1 MTLQLQR
8 SPVATQLGRNL
19 LPDADSAAPN
29 LSDLLVA
36 YLELLGVEYVFGIP
50 GGHNAGLYEALD
62 RSAKRGGPR
71 AILSRHESGAANMAD
86 GYARETGKLGVCTAT
101 TGPGSTNLLTGVA
114 SAYTDHTPLLI
125 VTGQTLLPEFGNAS
139 FQESSPDMMD
149 TAAMLSHCTRYS
161 SVVTHPKQFERKLI
175 NALQHALRVPGGP
188 VHLSIPVDV
197 SRAPMSTTPAYPN
210 LPELLRQP
218 AALLDQAAFEAL
230 WQQVYTALRQGQ
242 RLVVHVGHTCGGA
255 TDAIMTFAELV
266 NAAVITT
273 QRGKTWV
280 DPYHPLVRGVFGFAG
295 HQSARAAL
303 TDENVGLILSVGTG
317 LGQWPTSTWDAV
329 LLNDKLIHI
338 HPDNQYFTRSP
349 MARLQVQ
356 GAVKTV
362 FEELITRLAA
372 LPRND
377 ALQLTPFEPAANPT
391 PDEREGAPAQ
401 ITLRSPEG
409 YHSAAIPIYPQSL
422 VWTLMQALPSE
433 ARVLVDTSNWLAWT
447 LHYFFT
453 RQHQNYRHSAELA
466 AMGWA
471 IGAAVGTA
479 MAAPGQPVVCL
490 TGDGCFLMSG
500 QEITVAVEQELPVV
514 YIILNDA
521 GYGMVNHRHRQIT
534 NQPLQFDFPRVDFA
548 LLAQSLGAQ
557 GHTIHSMAEFRALD
571 FAALCRR
578 PGPTVIDVYID
589 PEATPP
595 MGMF

>member
-1 MTLQLQR
+1 MTLQLE
-8 SPVATQLGRNL
+8 SAPAAARNL
-19 LPDADSAAPN
+19 PANVDSAAPN

-36 YLELLGVEYVFGIP
+36 YLELLGVEYIFGVP

-71 AILSRHESGAANMAD
+71 AILARHESGAANMAD

-149 TAAMLSHCTRYS
+149 TAGMLAHCTRYS
-161 SVVTHPKQFERKLI
+161 SVVTHPRQFERKLI
-175 NALQHALRVPGGP
+175 NALQQALRAPGGP
-188 VHLSIPVDV
+188 VHLSIPVDL
-197 SRAPMSTTPAYPN
+197 SRAPMPTTPTYPN
-210 LPELLRQP
+210 LPDLLRQP
-218 AALLDQAAFEAL
+218 AALLDQTAFESL
-230 WQQVYTALRQGQ
+230 WQQIYTALRREQ
-242 RLVVHVGHTCGGA
+242 RLVVHVGHACGGA
-255 TDAIMTFAELV
+255 SAAIMRFAELV
-266 NAAVITT
+266 NAAVITS

-303 TDENVGLILSVGTG
+303 TAENVALILSAGTG
-317 LGQWPTSTWDAV
+317 LGQWPTSTWDAA
-329 LLNDKLIHI
+329 LLNDKLAHI

-362 FEELITRLAA
+362 FEELIARLEAA
-372 LPRND
+372 QREG
-377 ALQLTPFEPAANPT
+377 ALRLRPFEPEAEPT
-391 PDEREGAPAQ
+391 PAACGGPPAQ
-401 ITLRSPEG
+401 ITLRTPEG
-409 YHSAAIPIYPQSL
+409 YHSAAKPICPQSL
-422 VWTLMQALPSE
+422 VWTLMQELPDE

-453 RQHQNYRHSAELA
+453 RHHQNYRHSAELA

-479 MAAPGQPVVCL
+479 LAAPGQPVVCL

-500 QEITVAVEQELPVV
+500 QEITVAVEQALPVIYV
-514 YIILNDA
+514 ILNDA
-521 GYGMVNHRHRQIT
+521 GYGMVNHRHRQISR
-534 NQPLQFDFPRVDFA
+534 QPLQFDFPRVDFA
-548 LLAQSLGAQ
+548 LLAQALGAQ
-557 GHTIHSMAEFRALD
+557 GCTIRSIAEFRALD

-578 PGPTVIDVYID
+578 PGPTVIDVHID